1 MTEDPTSADG
11 IDLDGIRGY
20 LRDQPLRFALLF
32 GSRPRGSGDG
42 SSDVDVTLAFEDSL
56 DRKERFRRRNRIDAA
71 LQAYADVQIDVSDF
85 ESLPMS
91 VAREAVREG
100 VLLVGEERT
109 LRRLEKQLEEEFEST
124 DGERRRER
132 RRTLDRPSSG
142 DT

>member
-1 MTEDPTSADG
+1 MTEDPTSVDG
-11 IDLDGIRGY
+11 LDLDGIRGY

-32 GSRPRGSGDG
+32 GSRARGTGDG